1 MTSPASRRLLKD
13 LQKIQKEDDGG
24 ITATPDENN
33 LFVWEALIE
42 GPEGT
47 PWEGGLFELKLEFT
61 ESYPNKAPNVLF
73 KS

>member
-1 MTSPASRRLLKD
+1 MTSSASRRLLKD
-13 LQKIQKEDDGG
+13 LQKIQKEEDGG
-24 ITATPDENN
+24 INASPDEEN
-33 LFVWEALIE
+33 LFLWEALIE

-61 ESYPNKAPNVLF
+61 ENYPNKPPNVSF